1 MGFGIS
7 YYGSHRAAGIGTRF
21 LVVPKSAGELTNP
34 VDHAGGG
41 LSVVMI
47 SSFVLGIIFAPQGFS
62 PVVAILFTV
71 TLVTGIAFFGVK
83 GAAIIHYSTSV
94 PLLFQLFGLLS

>member
-1 MGFGIS
+1 M
-7 YYGSHRAAGIGTRF
+7 
-21 LVVPKSAGELTNP
+21 VPKSAGELTNP